1 MDQTILKSHVEKPEK
16 FEGSDFRHWQQKML
30 FYLTSLHVAYVL
42 TDSEPVDPY
51 LVDGQNVPT
60 EAQMADYER
69 AASQWNHNEYNCRNY
84 ILNALDDSLYDI
96 YSTFAT
102 AREIWESLEKK
113 YKTQVACSKK
123 FVVGKFLNFKMN
135 DAKPVVKQ
143 VEELQII
150 VHEMEVEGMG
160 INSNFFVGSIIEKL
174 PQSWKNFKLYLKH
187 LTDDMSFEQLVLKIR
202 VEEDNRMIEKADA
215 NSIEQN
221 ANLVGE
227 NSSKSKSNN
236 KNKGKN
242 GGAKDCRHKKEHG
255 GGNFGGNSNQAN
267 HVQSPKEF
275 VGVIKSFLTTN
286 VVDWWYDTGCTKHIC
301 NSRRMFVSYQKVNEL
316 EPMFMGNGTSSK
328 IEGKGKV
335 ILKLT
340 SGKDLVLSNVLHV
353 PNITKN
359 LISGPILSNKGFKL
373 VIESDKLVITKGGVY
388 VGKGY
393 LDEGLF
399 KLSVVT
405 DDNVINNNNAGTSTA
420 SVYMI
425 DPSFLWHSRLGHVNF
440 RSLQRMI
447 NLGMLP
453 KCSKDKISKCEICVE
468 SKYTSHSHKS
478 VEKSNEI
485 LGLIHTDLCD
495 FKATPSRGGKNYYIT
510 FIDDCSKFCYVYL
523 INTKDEALNMFKTYK
538 AEVENQLDKKIKI
551 LRSDRG
557 GEYESNDFAEF
568 CSTFGIVHQTTA
580 PYTPQQNG
588 VAERKNRTLKNMIN
602 SMLITSGAPH
612 SLWGEACLA
621 ANTILNKIPHKKSDK
636 SPYQLWKG
644 KQPSYKR
651 MKVWGCLAKVQ
662 IPLPKRTKLGPKTV
676 DCVYLGPAK
685 NSAAYRFL
693 VYKSNIEDISNN
705 TIIESAEADFFE
717 NIFPY
722 KDKEKQIS
730 NPRKRVMN
738 DQLSQDETDNNSEI
752 PQENVEPRRSKRAKV
767 TKDFGPDYMTYIVN
781 EEPQTYKAAMESS
794 EAPYWKEAIQSE
806 IDSIVHNNTWK
817 LVDLPSGHKPIGH
830 KWIFKKKLRPDGT
843 IEKYKARLV
852 AKGYRQKEGQD
863 FFDTYSPVT
872 RITSIRTLIA
882 IAAIHNLIIHQ
893 MDVKTAF
900 LNGELDEEIYMQQP
914 EGFVV
919 KGQEHKVC
927 KLVKS
932 LYGLKQAPK
941 QWHEKFDNTLL
952 SNGFQINECDKC
964 VYVKQYKN
972 AFVIICLYVDDM
984 LIMGTNMDVI
994 NQTKKMLHSSF
1005 DMKDMGEAD
1014 VILGIRIQKNSN
1026 GYILTQSH
1034 YIEKTLKKFGHY
1046 DDRPVVTPFDPK
1058 VQLKKNKGQSVSQLH
1073 YTQVLG
1079 SLMYIM
1085 NCTRPDLAYSVSR
1098 LSRYSHNPGRDHWDA
1113 LVRVLQYLKH
1123 TMAYGLHYTKYP
1135 PVLEG
1140 YCDANWISN
1149 HNEGKSTSGYVYT
1162 LGGAD
1167 VSWKSSKQT
1176 VNTRSTMEAE
1186 FVALDKAAE
1195 EAKLLKSFL
1204 EGIPLWP
1211 KPVTAVCIHCDSMAA
1226 LTRAKNQIY
1235 NGKSRHIR
1243 RRHKTIKDLL
1253 RNGIISID
1261 YVKSKE
1267 NIADPLTK
1275 GLCRE
1280 QVIFTSKV
1288 EYYGIFLIGI
1298 TYTRLM
1304 CGRIFGN
1311 QRAKVL

>member
-1 MDQTILKSHVEKPEK
+1 MDQTKLKSHVEKPKK
-16 FEGSDFRHWQQKML
+16 FKGSDFCRWQQKML
-30 FYLTSLHVAYVL
+30 FYLTSLHVLYVL

-60 EAQMADYER
+60 EAQMADCER
-69 AASQWNHNEYNCRNY
+69 AASQWNHNEYNCKNY
-84 ILNALDDSLYDI
+84 ILNALDDSMYDI

-102 AREIWESLEKK
+102 AKEIWESLEKK
-113 YKTQVACSKK
+113 YRTQVACSKK
-123 FVVGKFLNFKMN
+123 FVVGKFLNFRMN

-160 INSNFFVGSIIEKL
+160 INSNFLVGSIIEKL

-215 NSIEQN
+215 NSIEPN

-227 NSSKSKSNN
+227 SSSKSKSNH

-242 GGAKDCRHKKEHG
+242 GGGSGQKYSKDGKKDYTQQKNNNFKKVYHCWVCGKPGHKAKDCRHKKEHG

-275 VGVIKSFLTTN
+275 AGVIESFLTTN

-1135 PVLEG
+1135 LVLEG
-1140 YCDANWISN
+1140 YCDADWSSN
-1149 HNEGKSTSGYVYT
+1149 HNIDKSTS
-1162 LGGAD
+1162 
-1167 VSWKSSKQT
+1167 
-1176 VNTRSTMEAE
+1176 
-1186 FVALDKAAE
+1186 
-1195 EAKLLKSFL
+1195 
-1204 EGIPLWP
+1204 
-1211 KPVTAVCIHCDSMAA
+1211 
-1226 LTRAKNQIY
+1226 
-1235 NGKSRHIR
+1235 
-1243 RRHKTIKDLL
+1243 
-1253 RNGIISID
+1253 D
-1261 YVKSKE
+1261 YV
-1267 NIADPLTK
+1267 
-1275 GLCRE
+1275 
-1280 QVIFTSKV
+1280 
-1288 EYYGIFLIGI
+1288 
-1298 TYTRLM
+1298 
-1304 CGRIFGN
+1304 
-1311 QRAKVL
+1311 

>member
-1 MDQTILKSHVEKPEK
+1 MERMFLLRHKWQTMKGPPHNGIIMNIM
-16 FEGSDFRHWQQKML
+16 QKKG
-30 FYLTSLHVAYVL
+30 
-42 TDSEPVDPY
+42 E
-51 LVDGQNVPT
+51 
-60 EAQMADYER
+60 
-69 AASQWNHNEYNCRNY
+69 NEF
-84 ILNALDDSLYDI
+84 ILNAFGYDSLYDI

-102 AREIWESLEKK
+102 AREIWESLENK
-113 YKTQVACSKK
+113 YKTQVACSMK
-123 FVVGKFLNFKMN
+123 FVIGKFLNFKMN
-135 DAKPVVKQ
+135 DAKHVVMQ

-160 INSNFFVGSIIEKL
+160 INSNFLVGSIIEKL
-174 PQSWKNFKLYLKH
+174 
-187 LTDDMSFEQLVLKIR
+187 
-202 VEEDNRMIEKADA
+202 
-215 NSIEQN
+215 
-221 ANLVGE
+221 
-227 NSSKSKSNN
+227 
-236 KNKGKN
+236 
-242 GGAKDCRHKKEHG
+242 
-255 GGNFGGNSNQAN
+255 
-267 HVQSPKEF
+267 
-275 VGVIKSFLTTN
+275 
-286 VVDWWYDTGCTKHIC
+286 
-301 NSRRMFVSYQKVNEL
+301 
-316 EPMFMGNGTSSK
+316 
-328 IEGKGKV
+328 
-335 ILKLT
+335 LT

-676 DCVYLGPAK
+676 DCVYLGPTK

-1058 VQLKKNKGQSVSQLH
+1058 VQLKKNKGQSS
-1073 YTQVLG
+1073 
-1079 SLMYIM
+1079 
-1085 NCTRPDLAYSVSR
+1085 A
-1098 LSRYSHNPGRDHWDA
+1098 
-1113 LVRVLQYLKH
+1113 YLKH

-1149 HNEGKSTSGYVYT
+1149 HNEGKSTSGYVFT
-1162 LGGAD
+1162 LGGAV

-1195 EAKLLKSFL
+1195 EAEWLRSFL

-1226 LTRAKNQIY
+1226 LTRAKNHIY

-1243 RRHKTIKDLL
+1243 RRHNTIKDLL

-1280 QVIFTSKV
+1280 QVIFTSRV

-1311 QRAKVL
+1311 QMAKFSKILMNKDMFTTEMNTTTCLIAMVTVISVAKVSLSEPS